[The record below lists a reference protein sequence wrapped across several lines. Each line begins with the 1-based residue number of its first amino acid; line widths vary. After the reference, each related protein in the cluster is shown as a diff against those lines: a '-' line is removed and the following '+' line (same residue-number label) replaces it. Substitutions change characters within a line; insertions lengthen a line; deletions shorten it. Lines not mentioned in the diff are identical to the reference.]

1 MVGGAHRLS
10 VMRPGISH
18 APAASHSIQTTVAA
32 AALVVVVTLAAVAAA
47 SAPRTAATVAATTVA
62 VLGVQRGV
70 AAYRGVRWDPLALR
84 PAETAG

>member
-1 MVGGAHRLS
+1 
-10 VMRPGISH
+10 MRPGISH
-18 APAASHSIQTTVAA
+18 APAASHSIRTTVAA
-32 AALVVVVTLAAVAAA
+32 AALVVAVTLAAVAAA

-70 AAYRGVRWDPLALR
+70 AAYRGVRWDSLALQ